1 MKTESPWS
9 GEPRANDEGGLEAP
23 KFILLGS
30 EHHCETYG
38 KLSLGATS
46 PNSYLV
52 IVRDR
57 YGATGV

>member
-1 MKTESPWS
+1 MKTESPWP

-30 EHHCETYG
+30 EHHC
-38 KLSLGATS
+38 A
-46 PNSYLV
+46 NSYLV